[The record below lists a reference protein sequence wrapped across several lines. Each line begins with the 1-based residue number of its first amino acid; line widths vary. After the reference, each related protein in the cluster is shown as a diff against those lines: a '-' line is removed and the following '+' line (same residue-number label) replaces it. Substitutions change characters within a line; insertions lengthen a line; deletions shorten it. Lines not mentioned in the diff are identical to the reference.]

1 MSITIFQYLSFHKP
15 IIMKQIVFS
24 LLFLALLQ
32 SCNTK
37 TPVDL
42 IIYNANIYTVDDNF
56 SKAEAMAIKDGKLVA
71 VGTSEDI
78 TNSYTS
84 DVQNDI
90 NGQTILPGFI
100 DAHCHFYNLGI
111 QQQRVDLVGTK
122 SFSDVVER
130 VTAFQKEKNVPFIT
144 GRGWDQ
150 NDWDVKEFPN
160 KDTLDVL
167 FPDTPVALTRIDG
180 HALIANKKALELAG
194 ITNTTKVEGGEVEL
208 KDGKLTGILIDN
220 PMSLV
225 RDVVPKPGREQQIA
239 ALMEAQD
246 ICFSYGLTTVDDA
259 GLSKDEYHLIDSL
272 QQAGDLKMRV
282 YGMISNTEENLD
294 YYLNKGIIKTD
305 RLNIRS
311 VKVYADGALGSRGAA
326 LKQPYSDKG
335 NHFGAMVIG
344 PEDFKTLAERIAA
357 SDYQMNT
364 HAIGDSANIVVLR
377 TYDKLLSK
385 EENRRWRVEHAQ
397 IITDQDFDYFS
408 TNIIPSVQPTHATSD
423 MYWAEDRVGEERI
436 KGAYA
441 YNTLL
446 DQAGIVALGT
456 DFPVEQVSPFL
467 TFYAAVARQDTS
479 GFPEGGFNMKEALT
493 REETL
498 KGMTI
503 WAAFSNFE
511 EDEKGSLEA
520 GKFADFIVLNENI
533 MEVKASNI
541 PSIKVLETYVNGE
554 QVN

>member
-42 IIYNANIYTVDDNF
+42 IVYNANIYTVDDNF

-78 TNSYTS
+78 MNSYTS
-84 DVQNDI
+84 EVQNDI

-357 SDYQMNT
+357 SEYQMNT

-533 MEVKASNI
+533 MEVEASNI
-541 PSIKVLETYVNGE
+541 PTIKVLETYVNGE